1 MTTDKHYKYFAF
13 ISYKRED
20 EKWAQWLQC
29 KLENYKLPTTARQN
43 NPSLPDKVR
52 PIFRDTTD
60 LSGGVLER
68 AINNALSDSR
78 FLIVICSPRAAKSQ
92 WVCKEVQ
99 TFIDSGREENI
110 IPFIIE
116 GQPYSHDIS
125 TECYPAAL
133 KELSGS
139 RELLGININ
148 EMGRDAAAVKA
159 VARMF
164 ELPFDTLWQRFRR
177 DARKKRR
184 IFISVLMLF
193 TLVSLI
199 TASIFWGLHRRMQ
212 SNQARAVAEKATQL
226 TKQGDSYLAQR
237 ILLEVLPDNN
247 DLIKRP
253 YVAEAEKAFRDAV
266 ENNGC
271 LIKSNQIFTALS
283 DFTISPDEKKIITTT
298 YSGVITIW
306 NIYNGKCEHLSY
318 HDGTFSSAILSS
330 DQKYIIAVA
339 DKEIHTIDI
348 TTGEC
353 IKRVPIAST
362 YSIFRFEWSPNGKYL
377 AAITNHDIVIMDT
390 DTGKSIKT
398 LKGHKNDVYEI
409 IFSKN
414 NKYVLS
420 RSEIRN
426 IDMFE
431 YDQIKL
437 WEIETGK
444 CIHTFDNYKGGD
456 FNPNCEQIALS
467 TKDGKT
473 IDLWDINTKQVIKS
487 FYGENIYSLH
497 FDGTGKNIFYLTEG
511 GYVGW
516 NIINDFWYRYK
527 DVYENEVYLCKTNS
541 THLFYN
547 NSFYSERETI
557 TIFPIP
563 SIEDNIFSIP
573 KPHYPNAIASKDC
586 KSILTCYDNA
596 LHLIDINSKDYINF
610 AGHSDDIMEM
620 DISYDNKYIVS
631 HSRDK
636 TIRLWDVPTGECLKV
651 ILSDTNA
658 YIRRTIRFSP
668 DNRFIG
674 INNEKN
680 ILLWDIEKEKFTTT
694 ALEHLPSIRS
704 FDFSSDGKHI
714 ISSSENSIKIWDV
727 NNTECIH
734 TISDDEQH
742 KFYDAKFSPDG
753 RYIVTGYAN
762 YPWKLYDIEK
772 GIFIKEFTKGSN
784 RDIKFSP
791 NGKYIIIGDCIW
803 DTERWE
809 CISKFDDHHF
819 SAFSPSGDAIIT
831 IDIRESDWG
840 HDDNHTWSIQAK
852 LVPFLPLQKLI
863 DNAKERF
870 KDNPLT
876 DEERKEYYLE

>member
-116 GQPYSHDIS
+116 GQPYSPDIS

-253 YVAEAEKAFRDAV
+253 YVAEAERTFRDAIAQ
-266 ENNGC
+266 NSCSFDNA
-271 LIKSNQIFTALS
+271 ALS
-283 DFTISPDEKKIITTT
+283 EYSFSITGEKILTHQINNDTIK
-298 YSGVITIW
+298 IW
-306 NIYNGKCEHLSY
+306 NATNGKCEQ
-318 HDGTFSSAILSS
+318 TFAINNDCSKAFS
-330 DQKYIIAVA
+330 FDQKSIISIEKDSIKTWDIQSGKCIKSIYSSNNNSRNIAFSPNRKYFA
-339 DKEIHTIDI
+339 TPKDNTIQI
-348 TTGEC
+348 FSIETGEC
-353 IKRVPIAST
+353 IKTLYGHS
-362 YSIFRFEWSPNGKYL
+362 NK
-377 AAITNHDIVIMDT
+377 VIKIEFSSD
-390 DTGKSIKT
+390 GQ
-398 LKGHKNDVYEI
+398 YI
-409 IFSKN
+409 ISN
-414 NKYVLS
+414 AL
-420 RSEIRN
+420 E
-426 IDMFE
+426 E
-431 YDQIKL
+431 GIKL
-437 WEIETGK
+437 WEINTNK
-444 CIHTFDNYKGGD
+444 CIASYACDCYHFALSPDNKQLSIISNEDKTLKLWNIYSKKIINSINIGDNFDPYFASLSYSIDGKYILHKSSSECISIYDTQLNAIEGLYSNHPLNNFVLSPDGSSIAVAQMKIPKGNIIEIWHPEILSNVSLIKSNPDELHLSKDGKNILILEDNHIKLWNTEDQKFVRDFEGHTDNVITADISRDNQYIVSTSEDNSIRLWDIQSGECIYNFLDTVDNQIK
-456 FNPNCEQIALS
+456 FNPNGTQICYYQ
-467 TKDGKT
+467 TKEIVLLDTKT
-473 IDLWDINTKQVIKS
+473 HK
-487 FYGENIYSLH
+487 E
-497 FDGTGKNIFYLTEG
+497 
-511 GYVGW
+511 
-516 NIINDFWYRYK
+516 
-527 DVYENEVYLCKTNS
+527 TN
-541 THLFYN
+541 
-547 NSFYSERETI
+547 R
-557 TIFPIP
+557 
-563 SIEDNIFSIP
+563 
-573 KPHYPNAIASKDC
+573 
-586 KSILTCYDNA
+586 
-596 LHLIDINSKDYINF
+596 LI
-610 AGHSDDIMEM
+610 GHSDDI
-620 DISYDNKYIVS
+620 ISINYSDDGKYIVS
-631 HSRDK
+631 TSKDRTIKLWCANSGDCIK
-636 TIRLWDVPTGECLKV
+636 TITDDRN
-651 ILSDTNA
+651 IMMFNA
-658 YIRRTIRFSP
+658 MFSP
-668 DNRFIG
+668 DGKSILVTYEDQPFRLYDITRGELIRTIGNHIWG
-674 INNEKN
+674 INDAN
-680 ILLWDIEKEKFTTT
+680 
-694 ALEHLPSIRS
+694 
-704 FDFSSDGKHI
+704 FSHNGQYI
-714 ISSSENSIKIWDV
+714 ISYDGIWDV
-727 NNTECIH
+727 NSGECIQEIH
-734 TISDDEQH
+734 HSGSVHLT
-742 KFYDAKFSPDG
+742 YLRAGFSPD
-753 RYIVTGYAN
+753 
-762 YPWKLYDIEK
+762 DQ
-772 GIFIKEFTKGSN
+772 
-784 RDIKFSP
+784 
-791 NGKYIIIGDCIW
+791 KYFVIDDKW
-803 DTERWE
+803 DTQLY
-809 CISKFDDHHF
+809 
-819 SAFSPSGDAIIT
+819 
-831 IDIRESDWG
+831 RELD
-840 HDDNHTWSIQAK
+840 
-852 LVPFLPLQKLI
+852 FLPLQELI